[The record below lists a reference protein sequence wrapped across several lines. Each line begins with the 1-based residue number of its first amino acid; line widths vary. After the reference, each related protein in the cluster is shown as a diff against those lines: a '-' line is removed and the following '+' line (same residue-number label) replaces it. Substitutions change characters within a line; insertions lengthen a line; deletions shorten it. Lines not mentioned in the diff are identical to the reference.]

1 MKVEDSRMDNETLFE
16 DLSIGDCFI
25 YNDEYFIKI
34 DDTCAAPNAFN
45 LKCNEVD
52 TFTNGNAIVASI
64 NAKVVI
70 E

>member
-1 MKVEDSRMDNETLFE
+1 MIVDDSKLNGVVSFE
-16 DLSIGDCFI
+16 DLLIGDCFI

-52 TFTNGNAIVASI
+52 VFTNGNTIVTSV